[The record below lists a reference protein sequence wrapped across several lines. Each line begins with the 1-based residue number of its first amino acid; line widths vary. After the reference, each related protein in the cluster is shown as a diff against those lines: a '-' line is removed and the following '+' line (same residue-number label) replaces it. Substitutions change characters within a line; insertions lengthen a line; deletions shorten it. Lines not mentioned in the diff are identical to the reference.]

1 MITDNST
8 ARNGTCEPPGLFRA
22 NGQPLQ
28 LALNV
33 AVQHNSIIVYHAS
46 QRDVRSSRFNNTQ
59 IREEMPVIYVAISYL
74 ACFAI
79 FLELAER
86 APVID

>member
-1 MITDNST
+1 MQRVSVFRSHCNAALQQNSRI
-8 ARNGTCEPPGLFRA
+8 A
-22 NGQPLQ
+22 
-28 LALNV
+28 
-33 AVQHNSIIVYHAS
+33 YHAS
-46 QRDVRSSRFNNTQ
+46 QRNVRSSRVNNTH
-59 IREEMPVIYVAISYL
+59 IEEETPVIYVAISYL